1 MKIFRITAIAICAAA
16 VAGSA
21 QTIQVSKENRTIS
34 VTATDKVTAMADIA
48 TVHVGFIVY
57 GPDSAAAYANGSRTS
72 NSIVKALTSAGISSS
87 AIESENQAVAPVQN
101 YQVEKLTDA
110 EKAQR
115 KFQVTQSWTVR
126 TTANDAAKVLD
137 LAVKAGANQSG
148 QIDWSFRDENAP
160 EAEAAAK
167 ALQRARAQAEQMAQS
182 LNPRL
187 GALLYA
193 SNEVQASP
201 IRPVMMRAM
210 AAPMADKVAPLAIN
224 PRQIEKSA
232 TVNAIFAIE

>member
-1 MKIFRITAIAICAAA
+1 MKILQITAIALCTATVA
-16 VAGSA
+16 VSA

-34 VTATDKVTAMADIA
+34 ITATDKVMAIADVA

-57 GPDSAAAYANGSRTS
+57 GPDSDAAYANGSRTS
-72 NSIVKALTSAGISSS
+72 NAIIKALTNAGIPSA
-87 AIESENQAVAPVQN
+87 AIESENQSLAPVQN

-126 TTANDAAKVLD
+126 ANANDASKILD
-137 LAVKAGANQSG
+137 LAVKTGANQSG
-148 QIDWSFRDENAP
+148 QIDWSFKDENAP

-182 LNPRL
+182 LNAKL
-187 GALLYA
+187 GVLLYA

-201 IRPVMMRAM
+201 VRPMMRAM
-210 AAPMADKVAPLAIN
+210 AGSMAMDKVEPLAIN

-232 TVNAIFAIE
+232 TVTAIFAIE